1 MRRKLW
7 IISLVL
13 VLTCGS
19 LTACG
24 GNGDDEDEDE
34 DEDGRGRLPH
44 VALVQ
49 HEWSL
54 SRTCRRHDRM
64 SARPTGCVTA
74 VAPLVS
80 TWRWP

>member
-34 DEDGRGRLPH
+34 DEDEDGRRRAPQ

-49 HEWSL
+49 HE
-54 SRTCRRHDRM
+54 R
-64 SARPTGCVTA
+64 
-74 VAPLVS
+74 
-80 TWRWP
+80 

>member
-7 IISLVL
+7 IMSLVL

-34 DEDGRGRLPH
+34 DEDGRRRAPQ
-44 VALVQ
+44 VALV
-49 HEWSL
+49 H
-54 SRTCRRHDRM
+54 R
-64 SARPTGCVTA
+64 
-74 VAPLVS
+74 
-80 TWRWP
+80 

>member
-19 LTACG
+19 LIACG

-34 DEDGRGRLPH
+34 DEDGRRRAPQ
-44 VALVQ
+44 VALV
-49 HEWSL
+49 H
-54 SRTCRRHDRM
+54 R
-64 SARPTGCVTA
+64 
-74 VAPLVS
+74 
-80 TWRWP
+80 

>member
-1 MRRKLW
+1 MRRTLW

-34 DEDGRGRLPH
+34 DEDGRRRAPQ
-44 VALVQ
+44 VALV
-49 HEWSL
+49 H
-54 SRTCRRHDRM
+54 
-64 SARPTGCVTA
+64 P
-74 VAPLVS
+74 
-80 TWRWP
+80 

>member
-13 VLTCGS
+13 VLACGS

-34 DEDGRGRLPH
+34 DEDGRRRAPQ

-49 HEWSL
+49 H
-54 SRTCRRHDRM
+54 
-64 SARPTGCVTA
+64 AR
-74 VAPLVS
+74 
-80 TWRWP
+80 